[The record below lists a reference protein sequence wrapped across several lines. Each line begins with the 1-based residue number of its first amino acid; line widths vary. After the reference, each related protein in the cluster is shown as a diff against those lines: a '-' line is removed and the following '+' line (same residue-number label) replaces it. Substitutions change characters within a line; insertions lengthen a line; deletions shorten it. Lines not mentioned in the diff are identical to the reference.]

1 MVASTGLSICLCKT
15 LAKRTTF
22 KLFKLQDRFLII
34 FVEPWPFG
42 YYDQQV
48 TMTHPYFGPWQSY
61 LQKQK
66 AEAIRFVVDIHSPQ
80 RMNMN
85 LKTFSIESS
94 SDQ

>member
-48 TMTHPYFGPWQSY
+48 TMTPSSIFWSMTELSPKTKGRSY
-61 LQKQK
+61 T
-66 AEAIRFVVDIHSPQ
+66 ICSGY
-80 RMNMN
+80 
-85 LKTFSIESS
+85 S
-94 SDQ
+94 